1 MKTAQRQKARARL
14 PPQCAYCGAAAGL
27 TLDHI
32 IPRVYGGGNEFSNL
46 QLLCGP
52 YHVAKSKE
60 VRHWHPAANRKAS
73 ERLRKKLL
81 AANEANAAVQS
92 SEKTPEE
99 TP

>member
-14 PPQCAYCGAAAGL
+14 PQQCAYCGAAAGL

-32 IPRVYGGGNEFSNL
+32 IPCVYGGGNEFSNL

-52 YHVAKSKE
+52 CHLAKSKKE
-60 VRHWHPAANRKAS
+60 VRPWHPAANRKAS

-81 AANEANAAVQS
+81 AKLETYAANKHAEN
-92 SEKTPEE
+92 KCIT
-99 TP
+99 